1 MVSDEPTFLNRFRR
15 QPPAPTRP
23 DYKDPDFSS
32 WAAKLDAFVDTT
44 PPTAPA
50 PPTAP
55 TTAAAVAT
63 PKDSAVD
70 VKGKPS
76 SLNLVLEKML
86 DFDGAMCA
94 ALADSESGMVLGQ
107 AGSGIDME
115 RAAASASM
123 VLRARRATVKALAI
137 PDQIDDLLV
146 TLTTQLHIIRPLA
159 KAPTMFIYI
168 VADRSK
174 ASLAMGRYKANE
186 AEANIDL

>member
-1 MVSDEPTFLNRFRR
+1 VSDEPTFLNCFRR
-15 QPPAPTRP
+15 QPPEPTRP

-50 PPTAP
+50 PA
-55 TTAAAVAT
+55 TAAAAAT
-63 PKDSAVD
+63 PTGSAID

-86 DFDGAMCA
+86 NFDGAMCA

>member
-15 QPPAPTRP
+15 QPPEPTRP
-23 DYKDPDFSS
+23 DYKEPEFSS

-44 PPTAPA
+44 PPPAPA
-50 PPTAP
+50 PPSAP
-55 TTAAAVAT
+55 AKAAAAT
-63 PKDSAVD
+63 PRDSAVD

-86 DFDGAMCA
+86 EFDGAMCA

>member
-15 QPPAPTRP
+15 QPPEPTRP
-23 DYKDPDFSS
+23 DYKEPEFSS

-44 PPTAPA
+44 PPPAPA
-50 PPTAP
+50 PPSAP
-55 TTAAAVAT
+55 AKGAAAT
-63 PKDSAVD
+63 PRDSAVD

-86 DFDGAMCA
+86 EFDGAMCA